1 MSSKFT
7 IVALALTAL
16 TTGAGAGTLQSRGSV
31 ATRQDNLRA
40 AFPDRRGNPDE
51 GDPRLLWDNRDECN
65 YEESSSNINC
75 GVIISTPEQGN
86 STIFGGTSSST
97 PKATSPLTTAGA
109 TSPLTTTPTPQAKTG
124 VQPTSNDTLTT
135 AIERTG
141 IIVKTTQPIINLT
154 PAPKIGDG
162 SGSQSGNIDE
172 VVGGVVGSVVGVGGL
187 ALLGRYLNK
196 KFFEQQVRGE
206 GVRGAAV
213 GDPARARADLVNV
226 NGQGF
231 GNQQQ
236 HPRLAVLDP
245 ENLNFRPNVVRGLN
259 GRN

>member
-213 GDPARARADLVNV
+213 GDPARARADVVNV
-226 NGQGF
+226 HGQDF

-236 HPRLAVLDP
+236 NPRFDVLEPRDM
-245 ENLNFRPNVVRGLN
+245 NFREAPGQGN
-259 GRN
+259 GR